1 MINNCIY
8 CNSAENLNTQLS
20 LKLEDGTIAKVS
32 VCDTH
37 AEDATIKSAR
47 EKYIEKTNQLRLF
60 LEQAKELGIDIGSL
74 QEIGGQNTAGTSS
87 PPAPIVQP
95 PPAASSANEQVENKS
110 SKESGPAIISTN
122 ASKSK
127 EDSEDWIT
135 TDKYKDVKIN
145 PKVSGSAPGV
155 TSHSSYEVSG
165 NQDKLSEDLTS
176 GKVKMAVAEGRGGQP
191 IPIPQTR
198 VDGTGTT
205 NIRIV
210 NKEDDTS
217 LQNRFRQMAQ
227 SEHSPDFRQ
236 GYQDSQ
242 RTCPICKGDGTIS
255 NNECPK
261 CKGLGVISVY

>member
-8 CNSAENLNTQLS
+8 CNSTENLNTQLS
-20 LKLEDGTIAKVS
+20 LKLEDGTIAKVN

-47 EKYIEKTNQLRLF
+47 EKYIEKTSQLKQF
-60 LEQAKELGIDIGSL
+60 LEQAKELGIDISSL
-74 QEIGGQNTAGTSS
+74 QEIGGQSAAGTPS
-87 PPAPIVQP
+87 PPAAMPTTSVTSSVNEQP
-95 PPAASSANEQVENKS
+95 P
-110 SKESGPAIISTN
+110 SKGGPAIISAT
-122 ASKSK
+122 ASKEESQ
-127 EDSEDWIT
+127 DWIT

-205 NIRIV
+205 NIRII
-210 NKEDDTS
+210 NKENDTS

-227 SEHSPDFRQ
+227 SEHAPDFRQ

-242 RTCPICKGDGTIS
+242 RTCPICKGNGTIS